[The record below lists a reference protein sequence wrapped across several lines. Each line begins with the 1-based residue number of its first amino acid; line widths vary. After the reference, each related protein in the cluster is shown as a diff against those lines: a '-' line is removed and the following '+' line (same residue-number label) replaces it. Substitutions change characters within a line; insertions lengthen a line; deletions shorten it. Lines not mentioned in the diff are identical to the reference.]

1 MFGCK
6 SSKVVFIDCLPILGF
21 VFFKFLCTQEPGAT
35 CSPPALQVKT
45 LGDFPHNLRHQSG
58 TPSVPSADSNTWRK
72 QTAARGLRPASAW
85 PSTVTGTPS
94 ATSRPREPSYLQC
107 HPTSGEKGDTPDVL
121 PRHPVSPYG
130 HGAWSLPC
138 RMLSRVLAT
147 LPARKFSE

>member
-94 ATSRPREPSYLQC
+94 ATSRHASLLISSAIPRQARRETLQMSFRGIQSLLTDTALGLC
-107 HPTSGEKGDTPDVL
+107 HAG
-121 PRHPVSPYG
+121 
-130 HGAWSLPC
+130 C
-138 RMLSRVLAT
+138 
-147 LPARKFSE
+147 